1 MLSMNDNEL
10 LRESFEQAANIYQ
23 QARPEYPEELFED
36 LIHVAKLK
44 PGARLLEV
52 GCATGKATL
61 PLARRGYAITC
72 VELGTELAAVARR
85 NLAGLNVDIIN
96 GNFEEWQPGAGT
108 SYDLVF
114 AATAWKWIDPEVR
127 YMKAWQALRP
137 GGHLAFWSANHVF
150 PDDGDPFF
158 RDIQHVYYELG
169 EGKEVE
175 RNDWPRPGELQVE
188 KDEIEESGLFEVVH
202 IRHFDWE
209 LIYTDE
215 AYLQLLDTFSGHILM
230 DEWKREKLYNEIR
243 VRLHAR
249 PEKSVRRHWGAVL
262 HVARRIG

>member
-1 MLSMNDNEL
+1 MNDNEL